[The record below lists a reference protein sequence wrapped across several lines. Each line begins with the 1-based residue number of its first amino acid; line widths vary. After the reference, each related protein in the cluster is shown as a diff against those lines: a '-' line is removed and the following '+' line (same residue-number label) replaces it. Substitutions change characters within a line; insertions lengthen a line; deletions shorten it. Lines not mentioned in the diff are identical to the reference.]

1 LFLNCSQN
9 DVVIKP
15 GEKAKVLMRGPRG
28 EFELPFTEAVFGG
41 PAKRESRGYW
51 IKTELIR
58 ICFFGGRRYSALR
71 G

>member
-1 LFLNCSQN
+1 M
-9 DVVIKP
+9 IKP

-28 EFELPFTEAVFGG
+28 EFELPFTQAVFGG

-58 ICFFGGRRYSALR
+58 ALR
-71 G
+71 WGSLMAARS